1 MRSVALYWNT
11 TIEEGL
17 REKNKFIAVVD
28 WLGFFNGAV
37 NTDWVI
43 SHLLLVNVNE
53 RLLADFKS
61 QKERDIYWTLLNFAQ
76 QFFDA
81 DE

>member
-1 MRSVALYWNT
+1 MC
-11 TIEEGL
+11 
-17 REKNKFIAVVD
+17 F
-28 WLGFFNGAV
+28 
-37 NTDWVI
+37 
-43 SHLLLVNVNE
+43 
-53 RLLADFKS
+53 LADFKS